1 MTGDIQQDADLMR
14 RLQRLLETTED
25 RSPERIAATKELV
38 EEYKTKMVQEGKEGE
53 ELTKEVKRFRQQVR
67 RELKD
72 LKSTDISEFV
82 IAPIGKL
89 KLKDESK
96 INIDKDTLFE
106 ERLDV
111 FTIGDL
117 SQVKILEPEYM
128 NTVNTWM
135 SNAITKEK
143 YGQDK
148 LDTLQYNIER
158 IQTVLKRKISQSQ
171 SKAKMKTVRFNVS
184 KYLGATP
191 LSSATQRE
199 DIYEFW
205 EEVAD
210 KYETFKEDL
219 DAVFDAADNSKNEE
233 FKNHFSKIRDKYGD
247 ENLEY
252 IARFPHVALKQLK
265 PVERV
270 VAALE
275 NLLMVKGLADKKMS
289 LRNEGAE
296 DDVDSSGADEWET
309 EYLEAWNGVEAAHR
323 DDGFLEEELAVD
335 SMEDIQEL
343 TIDEENVIVDP
354 LLAYEVM
361 TGKKLLAFTQDAK
374 REMRQMLDDLKEE
387 ATVLDFQTDIKEMM
401 KDIEDSFI
409 SEKGEFFLP
418 ISVLKNTKYK
428 TFGNFSDTLP
438 SAIEIGTGIS
448 IDIEDTLT
456 DLLEDIHKGLVNKK
470 FGFAQDVRTTGRGGT
485 LGSVSGAEAGFAREA
500 PRTDGGSYKE
510 RMGQL
515 FGARSRPINPL
526 GRGKLDESLEEFK
539 GVIAKFIESTTEYY
553 INPMYSG
560 RLPIETPSFIS
571 GRGASALSVL
581 AKDMELETVMGGA
594 YELLSSVGATSV
606 SSSDLREIADFLEF
620 LDRPNFKITDELIQ
634 AADEAAD
641 ALSNIFGEATEKS
654 NSDYMGALLYHFM
667 QEMEDMTYA
676 DETINGESVK
686 DRADSFETGYG
697 KREAF
702 PIFALPHFLDRH
714 QSLLTKQSAMK
725 TQYNRLKKL
734 FTKVEDD
741 LPIVLNKLLKAHDAI
756 RKQLGK
762 KVEYGF
768 MKLEHDSVDSMINK
782 MYVEESIDLS
792 HLEVENIVKSD
803 DSHNNI
809 SKEYG
814 INTEQVYLIKANF
827 R

>member
-1 MTGDIQQDADLMR
+1 
-14 RLQRLLETTED
+14 
-25 RSPERIAATKELV
+25 
-38 EEYKTKMVQEGKEGE
+38 
-53 ELTKEVKRFRQQVR
+53 
-67 RELKD
+67 
-72 LKSTDISEFV
+72 
-82 IAPIGKL
+82 
-89 KLKDESK
+89 
-96 INIDKDTLFE
+96 
-106 ERLDV
+106 
-111 FTIGDL
+111 
-117 SQVKILEPEYM
+117 
-128 NTVNTWM
+128 
-135 SNAITKEK
+135 
-143 YGQDK
+143 
-148 LDTLQYNIER
+148 
-158 IQTVLKRKISQSQ
+158 
-171 SKAKMKTVRFNVS
+171 MKTVRFNVS

-191 LSSATQRE
+191 LSSAAQRE

-205 EEVAD
+205 EEVAE
-210 KYETFKEDL
+210 KYEAFKEDL
-219 DAVFDAADNSKNEE
+219 DALFIAADKSNNEQ
-233 FKNHFSKIRDKYGD
+233 FKNHFSKLRDKYGD

-252 IARFPHVALKQLK
+252 IARFPQVSLKQLK

-275 NLLMVKGLADKKMS
+275 NLLVVKGLADKKMS

-296 DDVDSSGADEWET
+296 DDVDSSGADEWEV

-323 DDGFLEEELAVD
+323 DDGFLEEQLSED
-335 SMEDIQEL
+335 SMEEIQEL
-343 TIDEENVIVDP
+343 TIEEENVVVDP

-361 TGKKLLAFTQDAK
+361 TGKKLLAFTQEAK
-374 REMRQMLDDLKEE
+374 TEMRQILDDLKEE

-401 KDIEDSFI
+401 EDLEDSFI

-418 ISVLKNTKYK
+418 ISVLKNTKFK
-428 TFGNFSDTLP
+428 SFGKFSDTQP
-438 SAIEIGTGIS
+438 SAIEIGSGIS
-448 IDIEDTLT
+448 INVEDTLT
-456 DLLEDIHKGLVNKK
+456 DLLEDIHAGLTNKK
-470 FGFAQDVRTTGRGGT
+470 FGFAINIRTTGRGGT

-526 GRGKLDESLEEFK
+526 TRGKLDESLEEFK

-553 INPMYSG
+553 ITPMYSG

-594 YELLSSVGATSV
+594 YELLASAGATSV
-606 SSSDLREIADFLEF
+606 DSSDLREIADFLEF

-641 ALSNIFGEATEKS
+641 AMTNIFGEDTEKR

-676 DETINGESVK
+676 DEKINGESIE
-686 DRADSFETGYG
+686 DRAESFEQGYRS
-697 KREAF
+697 REAF
-702 PIFALPHFLDRH
+702 PIFALPHYLDRQ
-714 QSLLTKQSAMK
+714 QSVLTKESAMK

-734 FTKVEDD
+734 FAKVEDD

-756 RKQLGK
+756 RKQMGK
-762 KVEYGF
+762 RVEYGF
-768 MKLEHDSVDSMINK
+768 MNLEHDSVESMINK

-792 HLEVENIVKSD
+792 HLEVENIVKSY
-803 DSHNNI
+803 DSHSNI

-814 INTEQVYLIKANF
+814 IDTEQVYLIKANF